1 MKKIL
6 SDLRLSTQ
14 NFGRISAI
22 SVCGMLL
29 ALKVVLGFFTISVS
43 NLLRIG
49 FSFLPIAVSG
59 MLFGPAVGMAMG
71 AAGDVLTYIIHPT
84 GPFFP
89 GLTLNAIV
97 SGFLYGVILYRKP
110 VTLLRTFSVKA
121 IDTVLISLLLNP
133 LWLCILYG
141 KAFPVVLASRITTN
155 LIMLPIETVLLYAV
169 LRLLDQQYFF
179 HSEGK
184 NKIHH

>member
-22 SVCGMLL
+22 SICGMLL

-43 NLLRIG
+43 NLLKIG

-71 AAGDVLTYIIHPT
+71 AAGDILSYVVQPT

-89 GLTLNAIV
+89 GFTLNAII
-97 SGFLYGVILYRKP
+97 SGFLYGVILYRRP
-110 VTLLRTFSVKA
+110 VTLLRVFTAKASV
-121 IDTVLISLLLNP
+121 TVLISLLLNP
-133 LWLCILYG
+133 LWLSVLYG
-141 KAFPVVLASRITTN
+141 KAFTVVVASRFTTN
-155 LIMLPIETVLLYAV
+155 LILLPIETILLYAV
-169 LRLLDQQYFF
+169 LKLLDKQYFF

-184 NKIHH
+184 SKIHR